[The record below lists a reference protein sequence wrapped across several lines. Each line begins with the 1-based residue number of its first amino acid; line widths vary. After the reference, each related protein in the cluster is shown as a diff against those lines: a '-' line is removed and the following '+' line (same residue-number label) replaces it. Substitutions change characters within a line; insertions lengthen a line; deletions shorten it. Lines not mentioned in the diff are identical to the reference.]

1 LQPKIRNII
10 TTSSHKTIPEAQQ
23 LESCFT
29 SFQASVEGIA
39 LPDKFTFPF
48 YYEPHPLALI
58 AAKEL
63 QYHLETQTN
72 WAHNF
77 GTADGQEIGAIGK
90 MFGVLVVQKPSGEL
104 GYLSAFSGKL
114 AESNHH
120 PGFVPPLFDML
131 TEGSFFNEGMKVLNP
146 MNARIEAL
154 EASPALARARAQL
167 AQINAQAQAKTEA
180 FRTSMKT
187 AKKARKVK
195 RETAR
200 TQLPDKEFQDLQEAL
215 KQESLGQQFYFKDL
229 VIFWQRQ
236 EQQARAQL
244 EKHTSEIERLKEER
258 KQISNSLQ
266 QQLFAQYQF
275 LNQAGE
281 IRGLSDIFEQTALK
295 KPPAGA
301 GECAAPKLLQY
312 AFSHQLKPIALAEF
326 WWGQSPKSEVRRHG
340 HFYPA
345 CRGKCEPI
353 LGHMLAGIEMDEN
366 PMLSNRNQVEDIP
379 VIYEDE
385 HLLIINKPPEF
396 LSVPGVHVEDSIQW
410 RMKQKYPEA
419 TGPMV
424 AHRLDMSTSGLMVIA
439 KTMEVYK
446 FLQRHFMKR
455 SVQKRYEALLEG
467 MVEGE
472 EGTINLPLRLDIDDR
487 PRQLVCYEH
496 GKAARTH
503 WKVVERKNGRTRVHF
518 YPVTGR
524 THQLRVHAAH
534 HLGLNCPIV
543 GDDIYGKIGER
554 LHLHAAFIKFK
565 HPVTHKM
572 VSFEVA
578 ADF

>member
-1 LQPKIRNII
+1 MKQLQ
-10 TTSSHKTIPEAQQ
+10 Q
-23 LESCFT
+23 
-29 SFQASVEGIA
+29 
-39 LPDKFTFPF
+39 
-48 YYEPHPLALI
+48 
-58 AAKEL
+58 
-63 QYHLETQTN
+63 HLKTQTD
-72 WAHNF
+72 WIHNF
-77 GTADGQEIGAIGK
+77 GTADSQIVGAIGK
-90 MFGVLVVQKPSGEL
+90 MFGVLVVQKASGEL
-104 GYLSAFSGKL
+104 GYLAAFSGKL

-131 TEGSFFNEGMKVLNP
+131 TEGSFFNEGMKILNP

-154 EASPALARARAQL
+154 EASPLLLAARTQL
-167 AQINAQAQAKTEA
+167 EIVQAKAKEKISA
-180 FRTSMKT
+180 FRQLMKT

-195 RETAR
+195 REAAR
-200 TQLPDKEFQDLQEAL
+200 EQMPAATFAELQEEL
-215 KQESLGQQFYFKDL
+215 KQESLNQQFYFKDL
-229 VIFWQRQ
+229 QFFWQKQ
-236 EQQARAQL
+236 EQTAQDQL
-244 EKHTSEIERLKEER
+244 EQHSHEIESLKEKR
-258 KQISNSLQ
+258 KQISNDLQ

-281 IRGLSDIFEQTALK
+281 VRGLSSIFEQTALK

-301 GECAAPKLLQY
+301 GECAAPKLLQF
-312 AFSHQLKPIALAEF
+312 AFQHQLKPVALAEF
-326 WWGQSPKSEVRRHG
+326 WWGQSPKSAVRRHG
-340 HFYPA
+340 QFYPA

-353 LGHMLAGIEMDEN
+353 LGHMLQGMALDDN
-366 PMLSNRNQVEDIP
+366 PMLQHTQQITEIP
-379 VIYEDE
+379 VVHEDE
-385 HLLIINKPPEF
+385 HLLLINKPPEF
-396 LSVPGVHVEDSIQW
+396 LSVPGVHVKDSIQL
-410 RMKQKYPEA
+410 RMQQKYPEA

-424 AHRLDMSTSGLMVIA
+424 AHRLDMSTSGLMIIA
-439 KTMEVYK
+439 KTMDNYK

-467 MVEGE
+467 LVEGD
-472 EGTINLPLRLDIDDR
+472 EGTIDLPLRLDIDDR

-503 WKVVERKNGRTRVHF
+503 WKVVERKNGRTRIHF

-534 HLGLNCPIV
+534 HAGLNCPIV
-543 GDDIYGKIGER
+543 GDDLYGKIDTR

>member
-1 LQPKIRNII
+1 
-10 TTSSHKTIPEAQQ
+10 
-23 LESCFT
+23 
-29 SFQASVEGIA
+29 
-39 LPDKFTFPF
+39 
-48 YYEPHPLALI
+48 
-58 AAKEL
+58 
-63 QYHLETQTN
+63 
-72 WAHNF
+72 
-77 GTADGQEIGAIGK
+77 
-90 MFGVLVVQKPSGEL
+90 MFGVLVVQNTSGEL

-146 MNARIEAL
+146 MNARIEEL
-154 EASPALARARAQL
+154 EASPLLAAAK
-167 AQINAQAQAKTEA
+167 AHFAHIQAKASDKTTA
-180 FRTSMKT
+180 FRQLIKT

-195 RETAR
+195 REAAR
-200 TQLPDKEFQDLQEAL
+200 EQMQPEAFAVLQEEL
-215 KQESLGQQFYFKDL
+215 KQESLNQQFYFKDL
-229 VIFWQRQ
+229 QLFWQKQVQ
-236 EQQARAQL
+236 EAQRQL
-244 EKHTSEIERLKEER
+244 EQHTHEIETLKENR
-258 KQISNSLQ
+258 KRISNDLQ

-281 IRGLSDIFEQTALK
+281 IRGLSNIFEHTALK

-312 AFSHQLKPIALAEF
+312 AFSHQLKPVALAEF

-340 HFYPA
+340 HFYPS

-353 LGHMLAGIEMDEN
+353 LGHMLKGMALDDN
-366 PMLSNRNQVEDIP
+366 PMLQDNHLIKDIP
-379 VIYEDE
+379 VVYEDE

-396 LSVPGVHVEDSIQW
+396 LSVPGVHVKDSIQV

-424 AHRLDMSTSGLMVIA
+424 AHRLDMSTSGLMIIA
-439 KTMEVYK
+439 KTMENYK

-467 MVEGE
+467 LVEGD
-472 EGTINLPLRLDIDDR
+472 EGTIDLPLRLDIDDR
-487 PRQLVCYEH
+487 PRQLVCNEH

-503 WKVVERKNGRTRVHF
+503 WKVIERKDGRTRIHF

-534 HLGLNCPIV
+534 HSGLNCPIV
-543 GDDIYGKIGER
+543 GDDLYGKIDTR

-572 VSFEVA
+572 VSFEVD